1 MRKIPKKYA
10 PIVQF
15 VLTVA
20 VMGLLMSGLI
30 TYLHIGFSEE
40 FISVWLH
47 AFASVY
53 FIALGAGLIV
63 RPAIEKLLAPF
74 VEK

>member
-1 MRKIPKKYA
+1 MRKIPKKYT
-10 PIVQF
+10 PLVQF
-15 VLTVA
+15 VLTVT

-30 TYLHIGFSEE
+30 TYLHTGFSEE

-63 RPAIEKLLAPF
+63 RPAIEKLLALL